1 MNNNEI
7 EIKSF
12 GDVRSLIIDT
22 ILGIRNGSYT
32 ATDALAIAANFKV
45 LNDNINAEIN
55 ATKVSLLA
63 EKEGHNFGK
72 IVSMG
77 TRMIGSNLEE

>member
-1 MNNNEI
+1 MNDI

-32 ATDALAIAANFKV
+32 ATEALAIAANFKA
-45 LNDNINAEIN
+45 LNDNINCEIN
-55 ATKVSLLA
+55 AAKVSLLA

-77 TRMIGSNLEE
+77 TRMISSNLEE